1 MIILSV
7 NNSADIYGSSR
18 CLLRMME
25 LFAKAGHDV
34 HVVVPC
40 TGPLIGLLED
50 KGIRVHIHKNLAII
64 ERTQHASFAG
74 KLMLLFRYPLSA
86 LWLARLILRLNV
98 DLVHTNSGVLPS
110 PALAAKLTGRRHM
123 WHIREFLSEFP
134 SMWKIYQYYMCL
146 LSTKVIT
153 ISRTVQNQFA
163 IKLQGHCSIVYD
175 GLGEDAMTVNA
186 NEVAS
191 FRSRIG
197 NSHLLIGVVG
207 RIKWV
212 RKGQEVLVKAAA
224 LLREKFPNSRYVIV
238 GSVAPG
244 NEDHLV
250 RLRELIHESQL
261 DDYVIFTG
269 DVEDPGPL
277 YAAFDV
283 TVVPSVQP
291 EPFGCV
297 VMESMAAG
305 TPVVGSRCGGIPEQI
320 IDHKTGL
327 LFTPGDEVDLAR
339 ALEQVMS
346 DESLRHDMGRK
357 SRQHFIEMFRMEE
370 TYRRVDQ
377 IFQGGSDPG
386 YIIPLEGSDENGV
399 AEISPSRNWS

>member
-25 LFAKAGHDV
+25 LFAKDGHDV

-40 TGPLIGLLED
+40 IGPLVGLLED
-50 KGIRVHIHKNLAII
+50 KGIKVHIHENLAII
-64 ERTQHASFAG
+64 ERTQFASVVG
-74 KLMLLFRYPLSA
+74 RLSLLWRYPLST
-86 LWLARLILRLNV
+86 LWLIRLILQLKV

-134 SMWKIYQYYMCL
+134 SVWRVYQYYMCL

-163 IKLQGHCSIVYD
+163 AELQDRCSIVYD
-175 GLGEDAMTVNA
+175 GLGEDAMTVDEA
-186 NEVAS
+186 EVAK
-191 FRSRIG
+191 FRSGIG
-197 NSHLLIGVVG
+197 DSHLLIGVIG

-212 RKGQEVLVKAAA
+212 RKGQEVLVKAAG
-224 LLREKFPNSRYVIV
+224 LLRDRFPTARYVIV

-244 NEDHLV
+244 NQDHLI
-250 RLRELIHESQL
+250 RLRELVQELRL
-261 DDYVIFTG
+261 DDRVVFTG
-269 DVEDPGPL
+269 DVEDPKPL

-297 VMESMAAG
+297 VMESMAVG
-305 TPVVGSRCGGIPEQI
+305 TPVIGSRSGGIPEQI
-320 IDHKTGL
+320 IDQKTGL

-339 ALEQVMS
+339 ALERVMS
-346 DESLRHDMGRK
+346 DERLRLDMGRK
-357 SRQHFIEMFRMEE
+357 SRQRYIEMFRIEE
-370 TYRRVDQ
+370 TYRRLNQ
-377 IFQGGSDPG
+377 IFRGGGDPDHA
-386 YIIPLEGSDENGV
+386 PLEGSEETQV
-399 AEISPSRNWS
+399 AEISPYRNWS

>member
-1 MIILSV
+1 
-7 NNSADIYGSSR
+7 
-18 CLLRMME
+18 MME
-25 LFAKAGHDV
+25 LFAKDGHDV

-40 TGPLIGLLED
+40 TGPLVGLLED
-50 KGIRVHIHKNLAII
+50 KGIKVHIHKDLAII
-64 ERTQHASFAG
+64 DRTHYASFMG
-74 KLMLLFRYPLSA
+74 KLMLLWRYPLSA
-86 LWLARLILRLNV
+86 LWLARLILRLKV

-123 WHIREFLSEFP
+123 WHIREYLSEFP
-134 SMWKIYQYYMCL
+134 SMWRVYQYYMCL

-163 IKLQGHCSIVYD
+163 ARLQGRCSIVYD
-175 GLGEDAMTVNA
+175 GLGDDALTVDSA
-186 NEVAS
+186 EVAR
-191 FRSRIG
+191 FRSNIG
-197 NSHLLIGVVG
+197 DSYLLIGVVG

-224 LLREKFPNSRYVIV
+224 LLRDKFPNARYVIV
-238 GSVAPG
+238 GSVASG
-244 NEDHLV
+244 YEDHLI
-250 RLRELIHESQL
+250 RLHKLIHELRL
-261 DDYVIFTG
+261 DDCVIFTG
-269 DVEDPGPL
+269 DVEDPKPL
-277 YAAFDV
+277 YAGFDV

-320 IDHKTGL
+320 IDQKTGF
-327 LFTPGDEVDLAR
+327 LFTPGDEVDLAS
-339 ALEQVMS
+339 ALERVMS
-346 DESLRHDMGRK
+346 DETLRLDMGRK

-370 TYRRVDQ
+370 TYRRIDR
-377 IFQGGSDPG
+377 IFQGKIDPDRPT
-386 YIIPLEGSDENGV
+386 PLEDADKNSV

>member
-1 MIILSV
+1 
-7 NNSADIYGSSR
+7 
-18 CLLRMME
+18 
-25 LFAKAGHDV
+25 LFAKDGHDV

-40 TGPLIGLLED
+40 TGPLVGLLEE
-50 KGIRVHIHKNLAII
+50 KGIKVHIHKNLAII
-64 ERTQHASFAG
+64 ERTQYASFAG
-74 KLMLLFRYPLSA
+74 KLMLLCRYPLSTV
-86 LWLARLILRLNV
+86 WLARLILRLKV

-163 IKLQGHCSIVYD
+163 AGLQPHCSIVYD
-175 GLGEDAMTVNA
+175 GLGEEALTINDA
-186 NEVAS
+186 EVAR
-191 FRSRIG
+191 FRSSIG
-197 NSHLLIGVVG
+197 GSYLLVGVVG

-212 RKGQEVLVKAAA
+212 RKGQEVLIKAGA
-224 LLREKFPNSRYVIV
+224 LLRDKFPNVRYVIV

-250 RLRELIHESQL
+250 RLRALIHELRL
-261 DDYVIFTG
+261 DKFVVFTG
-269 DVEDPGPL
+269 DVEDPRPL
-277 YAAFDV
+277 YAGFDV

-305 TPVVGSRCGGIPEQI
+305 TLVVGSRCGGIPEQI
-320 IDHKTGL
+320 IDQKTGL

-339 ALEQVMS
+339 ALERVMA
-346 DESLRHDMGRK
+346 DESLRLEMGRQ
-357 SRQHFIEMFRMEE
+357 SRRHFIEMFRMEE
-370 TYRRVDQ
+370 TYRRMDQ
-377 IFQGGSDPG
+377 VFQGRTDSDRAVPV
-386 YIIPLEGSDENGV
+386 EDSDKNGV
-399 AEISPSRNWS
+399 AEISPSRNWL

>member
-25 LFAKAGHDV
+25 LFAKDGHDV
-34 HVVVPC
+34 HVVVSC
-40 TGPLIGLLED
+40 IGPLVGLLED
-50 KGIRVHIHKNLAII
+50 KGIKVHIHENLAII
-64 ERTQHASFAG
+64 ERTQFASVVG
-74 KLMLLFRYPLSA
+74 RLSLLWRYPLST
-86 LWLARLILRLNV
+86 LWLIRLILQLKV

-134 SMWKIYQYYMCL
+134 SVWRVYQYYMCL

-163 IKLQGHCSIVYD
+163 AGLQDRCSIVYD
-175 GLGEDAMTVNA
+175 GLGEDAMTVDEA
-186 NEVAS
+186 EVAK
-191 FRSRIG
+191 FRSGIG
-197 NSHLLIGVVG
+197 DSHLLIGVIG

-212 RKGQEVLVKAAA
+212 RKGQEVLVKAAG
-224 LLREKFPNSRYVIV
+224 LLRDRFPTARYVIV

-244 NEDHLV
+244 NQDHLF
-250 RLRELIHESQL
+250 RLRELVQELRL
-261 DDYVIFTG
+261 DDRVVFTG
-269 DVEDPGPL
+269 DVEDPKPL

-297 VMESMAAG
+297 VMESMAVG
-305 TPVVGSRCGGIPEQI
+305 TPVIGSRSGGIPEQI
-320 IDHKTGL
+320 IDQKTGL

-339 ALEQVMS
+339 ALERVMS
-346 DESLRHDMGRK
+346 DERLRLDMGRK
-357 SRQHFIEMFRMEE
+357 SRQHYIEMFRIEE
-370 TYRRVDQ
+370 TYRRLNQ
-377 IFQGGSDPG
+377 IFRGGDDPDHV
-386 YIIPLEGSDENGV
+386 PLEGSDETEV

>member
-25 LFAKAGHDV
+25 LFAKDGHDV

-40 TGPLIGLLED
+40 MGPLVGLLED
-50 KGIRVHIHKNLAII
+50 KGIKVHIHKNLAII
-64 ERTQHASFAG
+64 ERTQFASVVG
-74 KLMLLFRYPLSA
+74 KLSLLWRYPLST
-86 LWLARLILRLNV
+86 LWLIRLTLQLKV

-134 SMWKIYQYYMCL
+134 SVWKVYQYYMCL

-163 IKLQGHCSIVYD
+163 AGLQDRCSIVYD
-175 GLGEDAMTVNA
+175 GLGEDAMTVDEA
-186 NEVAS
+186 EVAK
-191 FRSRIG
+191 FRSGIG
-197 NSHLLIGVVG
+197 DSHLLIGVVG

-212 RKGQEVLVKAAA
+212 RKGQEVLVKAAG
-224 LLREKFPNSRYVIV
+224 LLRDRFPTARYVIV

-244 NEDHLV
+244 NQDHLI
-250 RLRELIHESQL
+250 RLRELVQELRL
-261 DDYVIFTG
+261 DDRVVFTG
-269 DVEDPGPL
+269 DVEDPKPL

-297 VMESMAAG
+297 VMESMAVG
-305 TPVVGSRCGGIPEQI
+305 TPVIGSRSGGIPEQI
-320 IDHKTGL
+320 IDQKTGL

-339 ALEQVMS
+339 ALERVMS
-346 DESLRHDMGRK
+346 DERLRLDMGRK
-357 SRQHFIEMFRMEE
+357 SRQHYIEMFRIEE
-370 TYRRVDQ
+370 TYRRLNQ
-377 IFQGGSDPG
+377 IFRGGGDPDHV
-386 YIIPLEGSDENGV
+386 PLEGPDEAEV

>member
-18 CLLRMME
+18 CLLRTME
-25 LFAKAGHDV
+25 LFARDGHEV

-40 TGPLIGLLED
+40 TGPLVGLLED
-50 KGIRVHIHKNLAII
+50 KGIKVHIHKNLAII
-64 ERTQHASFAG
+64 ERTQFASLAG
-74 KLMLLFRYPLSA
+74 KLSLMWKYPLST
-86 LWLARLILRLNV
+86 LWLIRLILRLKV
-98 DLVHTNSGVLPS
+98 DLVHTNTGVLPS

-134 SMWKIYQYYMCL
+134 SVWKIYQYYMCL

-163 IKLQGHCSIVYD
+163 AGLQDRCSIVYD
-175 GLGEDAMTVNA
+175 GLGEDAMTVDQA
-186 NEVAS
+186 EVAR
-191 FRSRIG
+191 FRSSIG
-197 NSHLLIGVVG
+197 DSYLLIGVIG

-212 RKGQEVLVKAAA
+212 RKGQEVLVKAAG
-224 LLREKFPNSRYVIV
+224 LLRDKFPSARYVIV

-244 NEDHLV
+244 NQDHLV
-250 RLRELIHESQL
+250 RLRELIHELGL
-261 DDYVIFTG
+261 DDRVVFTG
-269 DVEDPGPL
+269 DVEDPRPL
-277 YAAFDV
+277 YAAFDI

-305 TPVVGSRCGGIPEQI
+305 TPVIGSRIGGIPEQI
-320 IDHKTGL
+320 VDERTGL
-327 LFTPGDEVDLAR
+327 LFAPGDEVDLAH
-339 ALEQVMS
+339 ALERVMS
-346 DESLRHDMGRK
+346 DERLRLDMGLK

-370 TYRRVDQ
+370 TYRRLDQ
-377 IFQGGSDPG
+377 IFRGGIDSDQF
-386 YIIPLEGSDENGV
+386 PLKGSNENEV
-399 AEISPSRNWS
+399 TEISPSGNWS

>member
-18 CLLRMME
+18 CLLRTME
-25 LFAKAGHDV
+25 LFARDGHEV

-40 TGPLIGLLED
+40 TGPLVGLLED
-50 KGIRVHIHKNLAII
+50 KGIKVHIHKNLAII
-64 ERTQHASFAG
+64 ERTQFASLAG
-74 KLMLLFRYPLSA
+74 KLSLMWKYPLST
-86 LWLARLILRLNV
+86 LWLIRLILRLKV
-98 DLVHTNSGVLPS
+98 DLVHTNTGVLPS

-134 SMWKIYQYYMCL
+134 SVWKIYQYYMCL

-163 IKLQGHCSIVYD
+163 AGLQDRCSIVYD
-175 GLGEDAMTVNA
+175 GLGEDAMTVDQA
-186 NEVAS
+186 EVAR
-191 FRSRIG
+191 FRSSIG
-197 NSHLLIGVVG
+197 DSYLLIGVIG

-212 RKGQEVLVKAAA
+212 RKGQEVLVKAAG
-224 LLREKFPNSRYVIV
+224 LLRDKFPSARYVIV

-244 NEDHLV
+244 NQDHLV
-250 RLRELIHESQL
+250 RLRELIHELGL
-261 DDYVIFTG
+261 DDRVVFTG
-269 DVEDPGPL
+269 DVEDPRPL
-277 YAAFDV
+277 YAAFDI

-305 TPVVGSRCGGIPEQI
+305 TPVIGSRIGGIPEQI
-320 IDHKTGL
+320 IDEKTGL
-327 LFTPGDEVDLAR
+327 LFAPGDEVDLAH
-339 ALEQVMS
+339 ALERVMS
-346 DESLRHDMGRK
+346 DERLRLDMGLK

-370 TYRRVDQ
+370 TYRRLDQ
-377 IFQGGSDPG
+377 IFRGGIDSDQF
-386 YIIPLEGSDENGV
+386 PLKGSNENEV
-399 AEISPSRNWS
+399 TEISPSGNWS

>member
-25 LFAKAGHDV
+25 LFAKDGHDV

-40 TGPLIGLLED
+40 TGPLVGLLED
-50 KGIRVHIHKNLAII
+50 KGIKVHIHKNLAII
-64 ERTQHASFAG
+64 ERTQFASVAG
-74 KLMLLFRYPLSA
+74 KLSLLWRYPLST
-86 LWLARLILRLNV
+86 LWLTRLILQLKV

-134 SMWKIYQYYMCL
+134 SVWRVYQYYMCL

-163 IKLQGHCSIVYD
+163 AGLQDRCSIVYD
-175 GLGEDAMTVNA
+175 GLGEDAMTVDEA
-186 NEVAS
+186 EVAK
-191 FRSRIG
+191 FRSGIG
-197 NSHLLIGVVG
+197 DSHLLIGVIG

-212 RKGQEVLVKAAA
+212 RKGQEVLVKAAG
-224 LLREKFPNSRYVIV
+224 LLRDRFPNARYVIV

-244 NEDHLV
+244 NQDHLI
-250 RLRELIHESQL
+250 RLRELIQELRL
-261 DDYVIFTG
+261 DDRVVFTG
-269 DVEDPGPL
+269 DVEDPKPL

-297 VMESMAAG
+297 VMESMALG
-305 TPVVGSRCGGIPEQI
+305 TPVIGSRSGGIPEQI
-320 IDHKTGL
+320 IDQKTGL

-339 ALEQVMS
+339 ALERVMS
-346 DESLRHDMGRK
+346 DERLRLDMGRK

-370 TYRRVDQ
+370 TYRRLDQ
-377 IFQGGSDPG
+377 IFRGGGDPDHV
-386 YIIPLEGSDENGV
+386 PLEGSDETEV

>member
-7 NNSADIYGSSR
+7 NNSADIYGASR

-25 LFAKAGHDV
+25 LFAKAGHEV

-40 TGPLIGLLED
+40 TGPLVGLLED
-50 KGIRVHIHKNLAII
+50 KGIKVHIHKKLAII
-64 ERTQHASFAG
+64 ERAQYASFAG
-74 KLMLLFRYPLSA
+74 KLMLLCRYPLST
-86 LWLARLILRLNV
+86 LWLALLILRLNV
-98 DLVHTNSGVLPS
+98 DLVHTNTGVLPS

-134 SMWKIYQYYMCL
+134 SVWRVYQYYMCL

-163 IKLQGHCSIVYD
+163 MGLQGRCRIVYD
-175 GLGEDAMTVNA
+175 GLGEDAMTVNDD
-186 NEVAS
+186 EVAS
-191 FRSRIG
+191 FRSSIG
-197 NSHLLIGVVG
+197 DSYLLVGVVG
-207 RIKWV
+207 RIKFV

-224 LLREKFPNSRYVIV
+224 LLRDKFPNSRYVIV
-238 GSVAPG
+238 GSAESG
-244 NEDHLV
+244 NKDHLV
-250 RLRELIHESQL
+250 RLRELIHELQL
-261 DDYVIFTG
+261 DDYVILTG
-269 DVEDPGPL
+269 DVEDPRPL
-277 YAAFDV
+277 YAGFDV

-320 IDHKTGL
+320 IDQKTGL

-339 ALEQVMS
+339 ALERVMS
-346 DESLRHDMGRK
+346 DERLRLDMGRK
-357 SRQHFIEMFRMEE
+357 SRQHFIEMFKMEE
-370 TYRRVDQ
+370 TYRRLDQ
-377 IFQGGSDPG
+377 IFRGGIELDHVPV
-386 YIIPLEGSDENGV
+386 ENADENEV
-399 AEISPSRNWS
+399 AEISPSQNWS

>member
-25 LFAKAGHDV
+25 LFAKDGHDV

-40 TGPLIGLLED
+40 IGPLVGLLED
-50 KGIRVHIHKNLAII
+50 KGIKVHIHENLAII
-64 ERTQHASFAG
+64 ERTQFASVVG
-74 KLMLLFRYPLSA
+74 KLSLLWRYPLST
-86 LWLARLILRLNV
+86 LWLIKLILQLKV

-134 SMWKIYQYYMCL
+134 SVWRVYQYYMCL

-163 IKLQGHCSIVYD
+163 AGLQDRCSIVYD
-175 GLGEDAMTVNA
+175 GLGEDAMTVDEA
-186 NEVAS
+186 EVAK
-191 FRSRIG
+191 FRSGIG
-197 NSHLLIGVVG
+197 DSHLLIGVIG

-212 RKGQEVLVKAAA
+212 RKGQEVLVKAAG
-224 LLREKFPNSRYVIV
+224 LLRDRFPTARYVIV

-244 NEDHLV
+244 NQDHLI
-250 RLRELIHESQL
+250 RLRELVQELRL
-261 DDYVIFTG
+261 DDRVVFTG
-269 DVEDPGPL
+269 DVEDPKPL

-297 VMESMAAG
+297 VMESMAVG
-305 TPVVGSRCGGIPEQI
+305 TPVIGSRSGGIPEQI
-320 IDHKTGL
+320 IDQKTGL

-339 ALEQVMS
+339 ALERVMS
-346 DESLRHDMGRK
+346 DERLRLDMGRK
-357 SRQHFIEMFRMEE
+357 SRQHYIEMFRIEE
-370 TYRRVDQ
+370 TYRRLNQ
-377 IFQGGSDPG
+377 IFQGGGDPDQV
-386 YIIPLEGSDENGV
+386 PLEGSDETEV

>member
-18 CLLRMME
+18 CLLRTME
-25 LFAKAGHDV
+25 LFARDGHEV

-40 TGPLIGLLED
+40 TGPLVGLLED
-50 KGIRVHIHKNLAII
+50 RGIKVHIHKNLAII
-64 ERTQHASFAG
+64 DRTQFASLAG
-74 KLMLLFRYPLSA
+74 KLALLWRYPLST
-86 LWLARLILRLNV
+86 LWLIRLILRLKV
-98 DLVHTNSGVLPS
+98 DLVHTNTGVLPS
-110 PALAAKLTGRRHM
+110 PALAAKLTRRRHM

-134 SMWKIYQYYMCL
+134 SVWKIYQYYMCL

-163 IKLQGHCSIVYD
+163 VGLQDRCTIVYD
-175 GLGEDAMTVNA
+175 GLGEDAMTVDESA
-186 NEVAS
+186 VAK
-191 FRSRIG
+191 FRSSFG
-197 NSHLLIGVVG
+197 DSHFLVGVIG

-212 RKGQEVLVKAAA
+212 RKGQEVLVKAAG
-224 LLREKFPNSRYVIV
+224 LLRDKFPTARYVIV

-244 NEDHLV
+244 NQDHLV
-250 RLRELIHESQL
+250 RLQELIHELKL
-261 DDYVIFTG
+261 DDRVVFTG
-269 DVEDPGPL
+269 DVEDPKPL

-305 TPVVGSRCGGIPEQI
+305 TPVVGSRSGGIPEQI
-320 IDHKTGL
+320 IDQKTGL
-327 LFTPGDEVDLAR
+327 LFTPGDEVDLAH
-339 ALEQVMS
+339 ALERVMS
-346 DESLRHDMGRK
+346 DKYLRLDMGRK

-370 TYRRVDQ
+370 TYRRLDR
-377 IFQGGSDPG
+377 IFRGVSDSDHV
-386 YIIPLEGSDENGV
+386 PLEGSGENEV
-399 AEISPSRNWS
+399 AEISPSHNWS

>member
-25 LFAKAGHDV
+25 LFAKDGHDV

-40 TGPLIGLLED
+40 IGPLVGLLED
-50 KGIRVHIHKNLAII
+50 KGIKVHIHKNLAII
-64 ERTQHASFAG
+64 ERTQFASVVG
-74 KLMLLFRYPLSA
+74 RLSLLWRYPLST
-86 LWLARLILRLNV
+86 LWLIRLILQLKV

-134 SMWKIYQYYMCL
+134 SVWRVYQYYMCL

-153 ISRTVQNQFA
+153 ISRTVQSQFA
-163 IKLQGHCSIVYD
+163 AGLQDRCSIVYD
-175 GLGEDAMTVNA
+175 GLGEDAMAVDEA
-186 NEVAS
+186 EVAK
-191 FRSRIG
+191 FRSGIG
-197 NSHLLIGVVG
+197 DSHLLIGVIG

-212 RKGQEVLVKAAA
+212 RKGQEVLVKAAG
-224 LLREKFPNSRYVIV
+224 LLRDRFPTARYVIV

-244 NEDHLV
+244 NQDHLI
-250 RLRELIHESQL
+250 RLRELVQELRL
-261 DDYVIFTG
+261 DDRVVFTG
-269 DVEDPGPL
+269 DVEDPKPL

-297 VMESMAAG
+297 VMESMAVG
-305 TPVVGSRCGGIPEQI
+305 TPVIGSRSGGIPEQI
-320 IDHKTGL
+320 IDQKTGL

-339 ALEQVMS
+339 ALERVMS
-346 DESLRHDMGRK
+346 DERLRLDMGRK
-357 SRQHFIEMFRMEE
+357 SRQRYIEMFRIEE
-370 TYRRVDQ
+370 TYRRLNQ
-377 IFQGGSDPG
+377 IFRGGGDPDHA
-386 YIIPLEGSDENGV
+386 PLEGSEETQV
-399 AEISPSRNWS
+399 AEISPYRNWS

>member
-25 LFAKAGHDV
+25 LFAKDGHDV

-40 TGPLIGLLED
+40 VGPLVGLLED
-50 KGIRVHIHKNLAII
+50 KGIKVHIHKNLAII
-64 ERTQHASFAG
+64 ERTQFASVVG
-74 KLMLLFRYPLSA
+74 KLSLLWRYPLST
-86 LWLARLILRLNV
+86 LWLIRLILQLKV

-134 SMWKIYQYYMCL
+134 SVWKVYQYYMCL

-153 ISRTVQNQFA
+153 ISRTVQSQFA
-163 IKLQGHCSIVYD
+163 AGLQDRCSIVYD
-175 GLGEDAMTVNA
+175 GLGEDAMAVDEA
-186 NEVAS
+186 EVAK
-191 FRSRIG
+191 FRSGIG
-197 NSHLLIGVVG
+197 DSHLLIGVIG

-212 RKGQEVLVKAAA
+212 RKGQEVLVKSAG
-224 LLREKFPNSRYVIV
+224 LLRDRFPTARYVIV

-244 NEDHLV
+244 NQDHLI
-250 RLRELIHESQL
+250 RLRELVQELRL
-261 DDYVIFTG
+261 DDRVVFTG
-269 DVEDPGPL
+269 DVEDPKPL

-297 VMESMAAG
+297 VMESMAVG
-305 TPVVGSRCGGIPEQI
+305 TPVIGSRSGGIPEQI
-320 IDHKTGL
+320 IDQKTGL

-339 ALEQVMS
+339 ALERVMS
-346 DESLRHDMGRK
+346 DERLRLDMGRK
-357 SRQHFIEMFRMEE
+357 SQQHYIEMFRIEE
-370 TYRRVDQ
+370 TYRRLNQ
-377 IFQGGSDPG
+377 IFRGGGDPDQV
-386 YIIPLEGSDENGV
+386 PLEGSDETEV